1 MGLVGD
7 VGLAAFCL
15 GFAPLAKKAAL
26 TAGAG
31 PLPLAV
37 ASTGVAAI
45 VAIAVLV
52 GSGSGSLRAGLPR
65 RTWWHVLAIGAMG
78 SGAVV
83 LLSVLAMT
91 ETTATNRSLFQAMY
105 PVATAIAARF
115 LLAERLGIA
124 AYGII
129 VLMSA
134 GLFLM
139 NTGPGGIVVGRP
151 FWLLA
156 ATLPLIGL
164 ADVYAKRTLGD
175 ADPRFVAAG
184 RLFFGTLVLLAVAP
198 WTAATDWAALGQVW
212 LWIAAAGLAM
222 AGGMLGLYRAMD
234 TAGASIAAAF
244 IGLAPVITAGTEWL
258 VLDAHFTGL
267 QLTGLA
273 LVVAGAAALA
283 FRV

>member
-1 MGLVGD
+1 MRLVGD

-37 ASTGVAAI
+37 ASTGAAAA
-45 VAIAVLV
+45 VAIAVLL
-52 GSGSGSLRAGLPR
+52 GSGSGPLRAGLPR

-105 PVATAIAARF
+105 PVATAVAARF
-115 LLAERLGIA
+115 LLGERLGVA

-129 VLMSA
+129 ALMSV

-139 NTGPGGIVVGRP
+139 NTGPGGIVIGRP

-198 WTAATDWAALGQVW
+198 WTAAADWVALGQVW
-212 LWIAAAGLAM
+212 PWIAAAGLAM

-244 IGLAPVITAGTEWL
+244 IGLAPVITVGTEWL

-267 QLTGLA
+267 QLAGLA